1 VHLGSRIQRI
11 DATTVMLDDGSTLPA
26 DLVIMAIG
34 VRPDSRLAAAAGLA
48 TSPGGGVDAS
58 LRSSDSRIHVV
69 LSSVGA
75 NCRSGS
81 QRIAHILH
89 GS

>member
-1 VHLGSRIQRI
+1 MHLGSRIQRI
-11 DATTVMLDDGSTLPA
+11 DATIVMLDDGSTLPA

-34 VRPDSRLAAAAGLA
+34 VRPDSRLA
-48 TSPGGGVDAS
+48 
-58 LRSSDSRIHVV
+58 RIHVV